1 MRTSVLSMVGA
12 GITAASLTLSSAA
25 FAQDSDPQL
34 LLELNN
40 AAPIDGGGCR
50 LTYVVTNGSDTALSD
65 ATYRVGVFDAGGVV
79 SAILA
84 LGFGA
89 LPSGKTRLALF
100 DLAGQA
106 CTDISRLVVDSADSC
121 LLEDGSD
128 SDFCMT
134 GLSTS
139 SRTDIQFGV

>member
-1 MRTSVLSMVGA
+1 MRTSVLSMVC
-12 GITAASLTLSSAA
+12 ASLTAISLSLSTTAH
-25 FAQDSDPQL
+25 AQDSGGQL

-40 AAPIDGGGCR
+40 AAPIEGGGCR
-50 LTYVVTNGSDTALSD
+50 LTYVVTNAGETGLTD
-65 ATYRVGVFDAGGVV
+65 ATFRVGVFDAGGVV
-79 SAILA
+79 RSILA

-100 DLAGQA
+100 DLAGQE

-121 LLEDGSD
+121 LLEDGAK